1 MKRTTFGV
9 LALGLMLAGCQTPIQ
24 GHYEYNTEAPW
35 GRYASFAWVTS
46 EPLIRPAAG
55 IASGQDQRISPIME
69 QTIRRAVDRILA
81 QKGYEQ
87 IADPGA
93 ADIIVS
99 FSLGTRDK
107 IEVDSYPVRAGY
119 GYGRYGYG
127 GGYYSDVRSYTEG
140 TLAIDFFDAQA
151 RQAIWHGWASKRV
164 SSSADQAQRTATLNE
179 AVGAI
184 LKSFPFRK
192 TQQ

>member
-1 MKRTTFGV
+1 MKRTVLGV

-24 GHYEYNTEAPW
+24 GHHEFNTQAPW
-35 GRYASFAWVTS
+35 DRYGSFAWVTS
-46 EPLIRPAAG
+46 EPLIRPMAG
-55 IASGQDQRISPIME
+55 VASGQDQRISPIME
-69 QTIRRAVDRILA
+69 QTIRRAVERTLA
-81 QKGYEQ
+81 QKGFQ
-87 IADPGA
+87 QRRDPRS
-93 ADIIVS
+93 ADIVVS

-107 IEVDSYPVRAGY
+107 IEVESYPARAGY

-127 GGYYSDVRSYTEG
+127 GGYYSDVRTYTEG

-184 LKSFPFRK
+184 LESFPFRS